1 MSTNV
6 LGKFKHPLRSPFV
19 IASRLSELK
28 LRLGAIARNRPYR
41 YLGDNQALIDLHD
54 GSPFVVDTQSLDLST
69 ALIRLGRWES
79 WIEPSMLKP
88 LRAGGTFVD
97 AGASMGYYTVLAA
110 KRVGPRGAVFSFE
123 PNSRIYQILVRNRFI
138 NGVRA
143 EAYNFA
149 LGSKAF
155 QTKLWVP
162 GDSTGGGYIT
172 NDQNAEASTQGC
184 KGMPVDVM
192 PLDDVLPKDVTVD
205 VMKIDVEGY
214 EPEVLIGA
222 QKVIERSRGIR
233 LVIEFRPSGWV
244 GQGHNPT
251 AVLTQLVHAGFR
263 FTLLRADG
271 AQAFCSIPAMLEQAE
286 TVSETPY
293 ILAQRIA

>member
-6 LGKFKHPLRSPFV
+6 LGKFKHLLRSPFV

-28 LRLGAIARNRPYR
+28 RAIARDRPYR

-54 GSPFVVDTQSLDLST
+54 GALFVVDTQSLDLST
-69 ALIRLGRWES
+69 ALITQGRWES
-79 WIEPSMLKP
+79 WIEPSILNP

-110 KRVGPRGAVFSFE
+110 RRVGPRGSVFSFE
-123 PNSRIYQILVRNRFI
+123 PNPRIYQILVRNRSI

-155 QTKLWVP
+155 RTKLWVP
-162 GDSTGGGYIT
+162 EYSTGGGYIT
-172 NDQNAEASTQGC
+172 NDPNADASTQGC

-205 VMKIDVEGY
+205 VMKIDVEGC

-233 LVIEFRPSGWV
+233 LVIEFSPSGWV
-244 GQGHNPT
+244 GQGHNPI
-251 AVLTQLVHAGFR
+251 AVLTQLEHAGLR
-263 FTLLRADG
+263 FTLLRAGG
-271 AQAFCSIPAMLEQAE
+271 AQVSCSIPVLLDQAE
-286 TVSETPY
+286 RMTETPY
-293 ILAQRIA
+293 ILAQRIL